1 MLAKHPKLQVKQAV
15 VKLVP
20 EGRCLSYGE
29 VCRLVDQAMT
39 RAARQVVIDLDRVE
53 DATTS
58 AFAQLVILR
67 RSLLAVGG
75 DLRLTNLRGRAAGP
89 FEVHRLDAVLPTV

>member
-1 MLAKHPKLQVKQAV
+1 MLATHPKMQVRQAQ

-20 EGRCLSYGE
+20 EGRCFSHAE
-29 VCRLVDQAMT
+29 ACRLGNEAMN
-39 RAARQVVIDLDRVE
+39 RPAKRVVIDLARVE

-67 RSLLAVGG
+67 RSLLALGR
-75 DLRLTNLRGRAAGP
+75 DLYLTGLRDRAAGL
-89 FEVHRLDAVLPTV
+89 FQVNRLESVLPTV